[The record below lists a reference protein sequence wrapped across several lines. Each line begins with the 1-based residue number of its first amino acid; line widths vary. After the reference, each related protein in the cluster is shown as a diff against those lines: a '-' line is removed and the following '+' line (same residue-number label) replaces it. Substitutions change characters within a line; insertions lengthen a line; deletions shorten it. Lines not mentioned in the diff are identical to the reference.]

1 MRLQAVLSSY
11 NWLHCAVTLF
21 IISPWTYVARLP
33 TSVLPEICLRRVH
46 NEIHNSRKP
55 DEALPS
61 EVFQVVAK
69 VIKGQR
75 AGKGF
80 LDQST
85 KGTLLIEA
93 QRALCPWL
101 EA

>member
-1 MRLQAVLSSY
+1 M
-11 NWLHCAVTLF
+11 F
-21 IISPWTYVARLP
+21 IINPWTYVARLP
-33 TSVLPEICLRRVH
+33 TSVLPTSVLPEICLRGVH